1 MTKEYIYCYGPLIGL
16 ASKLSANE
24 MRLLFCMAFLS
35 DDKDMRLETTV
46 YNLIQKTGIG
56 LKLIRKS
63 INTLVTIG
71 AIKKVSDTV
80 FYINPEYMWNRG
92 TNSRARARNKYM
104 K

>member
-16 ASKLSANE
+16 TSKLSTSE
-24 MRLLFCMAFLS
+24 MNLLFYMAFLS
-35 DDKDMRLETTV
+35 DYKDMRLETTV
-46 YNLIQKTGIG
+46 YNLVQKTGIG
-56 LKLIRKS
+56 LNLIRKS
-63 INTLVTIG
+63 IETLIVVG

-92 TNSRARARNKYM
+92 TNSRARARNKYV